1 MRVVDPMDAAVRLGL
16 LVIDINIGQKE
27 YNEDTLLEMV
37 RYAEIFLGLV
47 ETTEGEITEVTE

>member
-1 MRVVDPMDAAVRLGL
+1 MRGVDPMDAAVRLGL
-16 LVIDINIGQKE
+16 LVMDIHIGQKE

-47 ETTEGEITEVTE
+47 ETTEGEITEVAE

>member
-1 MRVVDPMDAAVRLGL
+1 MNHLDPMEAAVQLGL
-16 LVIDINIGQKE
+16 LVMEIHIGQKE
-27 YNEDTLLEMV
+27 YNEDTRMEMV

>member
-1 MRVVDPMDAAVRLGL
+1 MRVTPMEAAVQLGL
-16 LVIDINIGQKE
+16 LVMKIYIGQKE